1 MVSHLADY
9 EKVYIKSN
17 RNLEI
22 VLLHL
27 MLLLYAGEMKNPCSH
42 NERFLNNEL
51 SSPILGKLTR
61 VPQFVY
67 GVDDAT

>member
-42 NERFLNNEL
+42 NERFLN
-51 SSPILGKLTR
+51 KL
-61 VPQFVY
+61 
-67 GVDDAT
+67 